1 MFLND
6 KNTDKYLYY
15 WLITMF
21 VLVSSIIVIGGL
33 TRLTDSG
40 LSITQWE
47 LLKGFLPPLSPYE
60 WSYYFDLYKKIPEY
74 KLQNFNM
81 SLDEFKIIFWWEWF
95 HRFLG
100 RVIGLFFL
108 IPLIY
113 FTLKKGFKK
122 TLSFHFIFLLICFQG
137 VIGWFMVSS
146 GLINRV
152 DVSHF
157 RLSLHLTTAFVILSL
172 ILWQILKLKDLS
184 QKKYQYIKYHLP
196 SLFLF
201 VIFLQIIVGA
211 FVSGMDA
218 GKIYNTWPLMGNNY
232 FPDDN
237 NFLNLFNFNALNE
250 PSLVQFIHRNLAY
263 IILGIYFVI
272 LYYVINNKLFKYYLI
287 TKILGVILIIQII
300 LGILTV
306 LNGAQMIL
314 ASMHQISS
322 IALISF
328 SIYFLFINTKKISSQ
343 PSS

>member
-1 MFLND
+1 MYLND
-6 KNTDKYLYY
+6 KNTKKYLYY

-21 VLVSSIIVIGGL
+21 ALVSGIIVVGGL

-40 LSITQWE
+40 LSITEWE
-47 LLKGFLPPLSPYE
+47 LFKGLLPPLSSSE
-60 WSYYFDLYKKIPEY
+60 WIYYFDLYKKIPEY

-100 RVIGLFFL
+100 RLIGIFFL

-113 FTLKKGFKK
+113 FTLKMGIKK
-122 TLSFHFIFLLICFQG
+122 TFSFHIIFFLICFQG
-137 VIGWFMVSS
+137 VVGWFMVSS
-146 GLINRV
+146 GLVNRV

-157 RLSLHLTTAFVILSL
+157 RLSLHLTTAFIILSL
-172 ILWQILKLKDLS
+172 ILWQILKLKKLNEK
-184 QKKYQYIKYHLP
+184 QNQFIKYNLP
-196 SLFLF
+196 SIFLF
-201 VIFLQIIVGA
+201 TIFLQIIVGA

-237 NFLNLFNFNALNE
+237 SFFNLFNLNALSD
-250 PSLVQFIHRNLAY
+250 PSLVQFLHRNLAY
-263 IILGIYFVI
+263 LILLIFFIILYFV
-272 LYYVINNKLFKYYLI
+272 LNYKLLKFYSI
-287 TKILGVILIIQII
+287 MKILGTILLIQII

-306 LNGAQMIL
+306 LNGAQMLI

-328 SIYFLFINTKKISSQ
+328 SIYFLFLNTKRI
-343 PSS
+343 

>member
-1 MFLND
+1 VYLND
-6 KNTDKYLYY
+6 KNIDKQLYY

-21 VLVSSIIVIGGL
+21 ALVTCIIIVGGL

-40 LSITQWE
+40 LSITEWE
-47 LLKGFLPPLSPYE
+47 LFRGFIPPISNSE
-60 WSYYFDLYKKIPEY
+60 WESYFSLYKQIPEY

-81 SLDEFKIIFWWEWF
+81 NLTEFKIIFWWEWI

-100 RVIGLFFL
+100 RLIGICFF

-113 FTLKKGFKK
+113 FAFKKGINETKS
-122 TLSFHFIFLLICFQG
+122 LIFIFLLICFQG
-137 VIGWFMVSS
+137 FLGWFMVKS

-157 RLSLHLTTAFVILSL
+157 RLSMHLTTAFVILSL
-172 ILWQILKLKDLS
+172 ILWQILKCNHFFINGTHF
-184 QKKYQYIKYHLP
+184 IKYNLP
-196 SLFLF
+196 LIFLLI
-201 VIFLQIIVGA
+201 IFLQIIFGA

-218 GKIYNTWPLMGNNY
+218 GKIYNTWPLMGNSY

-237 NFLNLFNFNALNE
+237 IFFNLFKINALSD

-263 IILGIYFVI
+263 VVLFVFILISFFVI
-272 LYYVINNKLFKYYLI
+272 TEKLSKFYN
-287 TKILGVILIIQII
+287 ILKLLGLALLIQIF

-306 LNGAQMIL
+306 LNGAQMLL

-322 IALISF
+322 IILISF
-328 SIYFLFINTKKISSQ
+328 SIYLLFINKKTN
-343 PSS
+343 

>member
-6 KNTDKYLYY
+6 KNVKKYLYY

-21 VLVSSIIVIGGL
+21 VLVSGIIVVGGL

-40 LSITQWE
+40 LSITEWE
-47 LLKGFLPPLSPYE
+47 LFKGLLPPLSSSE
-60 WSYYFDLYKKIPEY
+60 WIYYFDLYKKIPEY

-100 RVIGLFFL
+100 RLIGISFL
-108 IPLIY
+108 IPLVY
-113 FTLKKGFKK
+113 FTLKMGIKK
-122 TLSFHFIFLLICFQG
+122 TISFHIIFFLICFQG
-137 VIGWFMVSS
+137 VVGWFMVSS
-146 GLINRV
+146 GLVNRI

-157 RLSLHLTTAFVILSL
+157 RLSLHLTTAFIILSL
-172 ILWQILKLKDLS
+172 ILWQILKLKKTNEK
-184 QKKYQYIKYHLP
+184 QNQFIKYNLP
-196 SLFLF
+196 SIFLF
-201 VIFLQIIVGA
+201 TIFLQIIIGA

-237 NFLNLFNFNALNE
+237 SFFNLFNLSALSD
-250 PSLVQFIHRNLAY
+250 PSLVQFLHRNLAY
-263 IILGIYFVI
+263 VILLIFFTILYFV
-272 LYYVINNKLFKYYLI
+272 LNYKLLKFYSI
-287 TKILGVILIIQII
+287 IKILGTILIIQII
-300 LGILTV
+300 LGILTI
-306 LNGAQMIL
+306 LNGAQMLI

-328 SIYFLFINTKKISSQ
+328 SIYFLFLNTKKI
-343 PSS
+343 

>member
-1 MFLND
+1 MYLND
-6 KNTDKYLYY
+6 KNTTKYLYY
-15 WLITMF
+15 WLLTMF
-21 VLVSSIIVIGGL
+21 VLVSSIIVVGGL

-40 LSITQWE
+40 LSITEWE
-47 LLKGFLPPLSPYE
+47 LFRGFLPPLSSSE
-60 WSYYFDLYKKIPEY
+60 WAYYFDLYKKIPEY

-81 SLDEFKIIFWWEWF
+81 SLNEFKIIFWWEWF

-100 RVIGLFFL
+100 RLIGLFFL

-113 FTLKKGFKK
+113 FTLKKGFKS
-122 TLSFHFIFLLICFQG
+122 TISFHFIFFLICFQG
-137 VIGWFMVSS
+137 VVGWFMVSS
-146 GLINRV
+146 GLVNSV

-157 RLSLHLTTAFVILSL
+157 RLSLHLSIAFIILSL
-172 ILWQILKLKDLS
+172 ILWQILK
-184 QKKYQYIKYHLP
+184 IKNINKNADQLIRYNLP
-196 SLFLF
+196 LIFIIA
-201 VIFLQIIVGA
+201 IFLQIIIGA

-237 NFLNLFNFNALNE
+237 KFFNLFKISSLSE

-263 IILGIYFVI
+263 IILGIFFIILFFVI
-272 LYYVINNKLFKYYLI
+272 NYRLYKFYMII
-287 TKILGVILIIQII
+287 KILGTVLIVQII

-306 LNGAQMIL
+306 INGAQILL

-328 SIYFLFINTKKISSQ
+328 SIYLLFLNTKKIS
-343 PSS
+343 